1 MTSNKNLNTI
11 INMNGN
17 ADEKVTFLQKRKT
30 LYENK
35 IFGFSKDVI
44 KSRESL
50 RTAEQNYNQ
59 KQTKA
64 NKNKFDDKK
73 LDYEE
78 NVENLTEYKNNYTGI
93 MYQYFNEL
101 FDKWDVNRILSFI
114 KKNSFDKI
122 KNEIHK
128 TREQLFKLSNKASVT
143 HNKIELNKIAEESK
157 PLHENM
163 DDWIKLRQFYSILFL
178 EFENEFYEER
188 NKELEQYQK
197 ITTEKRKQA
206 LVKARQA
213 KREKSELRK
222 LKKYNTSVL
231 LFRKL
236 NEGELV
242 DFYILK
248 TVDKEKFKKKY
259 HGYVLGKKGDIH
271 MKYNK
276 VDKVIT
282 VKADNNFEK
291 GFQNQRIYNDDVDKF
306 KYAIRVLKTNK
317 DMKTFI
323 EMVCESNSISLII
336 FGHISEDKN
345 QNGTNPE
352 EISYH
357 DSLSNEKL
365 FLKYIDYDVN
375 HDSETFKDLFITKDN
390 FNDYKENS
398 CFLNLIVSTYRD
410 KFPSGR
416 YNPLTFDSL
425 CSILQIENIEQNI
438 GLTVKQSVSFFQ
450 NID

>member
-1 MTSNKNLNTI
+1 
-11 INMNGN
+11 MNGN
-17 ADEKVTFLQKRKT
+17 ADEKVTFLQKWKT

-35 IFGFSKDVI
+35 IFGFLKDVI
-44 KSRESL
+44 KSRKYL
-50 RTAEQNYNQ
+50 RTAEQNYNK

-64 NKNKFDDKK
+64 NKNKVEDKK

-78 NVENLTEYKNNYTGI
+78 NVENFTEYKNNYTGI

-101 FDKWDVNRILSFI
+101 FDKWDVNQILSFI

-128 TREQLFKLSNKASVT
+128 TREQLFKLSDKASVT
-143 HNKIELNKIAEESK
+143 RNKVELNKIVEESK

-163 DDWIKLRQFYSILFL
+163 DDWIKLRQFFSTLFL
-178 EFENEFYEER
+178 QFENEFYKER
-188 NKELEQYQK
+188 NKELEQEQK
-197 ITTEKRKQA
+197 NTTEKRKQA

-213 KREKSELRK
+213 KREKTEQRK

-236 NEGELV
+236 DDDEV
-242 DFYILK
+242 KDFHYIK
-248 TVDKEKFKKKY
+248 ANNKEEFKKKY

-271 MKYNK
+271 LKYNK
-276 VDKVIT
+276 VDKEIT
-282 VKADNNFEK
+282 VKADGRFEK
-291 GFQNQRIYNDDVDKF
+291 DFQSQRIYKEDVDKF
-306 KYAIRVLKTNK
+306 KYALSALKTNK

-323 EMVCESNSISLII
+323 EMVCESGGISLII
-336 FGHISEDKN
+336 FGYISEDKN
-345 QNGTNPE
+345 QKGTNPE

-357 DSLSNEKL
+357 DSLSNEKI

-375 HDSETFKDLFITKDN
+375 HESETFKDLFITKDN
-390 FNDYKENS
+390 YNDYKENS

-416 YNPLTFDSL
+416 YKPLTFDSL
-425 CSILQIENIEQNI
+425 CSILQIENIEPNI
-438 GLTVKQSVSFFQ
+438 GLTVKQSVFFFQ
-450 NID
+450 KYR